1 MDIEQSFQTTIDR
14 IFGFLPNL
22 VGFLIIL
29 LIGWIVA
36 KVVAAVVQKLLSKLG
51 LDARLA
57 ASNVGRQID
66 HVLPGASVS
75 VFLAKLVFW
84 FIFIIFLVAAV
95 DALDVPAVSQFM
107 NNVLEF
113 LPNVIVA
120 VLIFVVAALVSS
132 AVGGLISRVLGT
144 SPMGRIAS
152 SVVPALI
159 MVIAFFM
166 ILEQLQIAPE
176 IVRIAFSAVMFALA
190 LGLALA
196 FGLGGK
202 DTAAELLREAR
213 SRAGSPTTPTTP
225 TGTTTGTSYTESPA
239 GTPYNAPEDTPRL

>member
-1 MDIEQSFQTTIDR
+1 MDIEQSFQTTVDR
-14 IFGFLPNL
+14 IFAFLPNL

-36 KVVAAVVQKLLSKLG
+36 KVVATLVEKLLSKLG
-51 LDARLA
+51 LDARLG
-57 ASNVGRQID
+57 ASSVGRQID
-66 HVLPGASVS
+66 GVVPGASVS
-75 VFLAKLVFW
+75 GFLAALVYW

-132 AVGGLISRVLGT
+132 AVGGLINRVLGA

-152 SVVPALI
+152 GVVPALI

-202 DTAAELLREAR
+202 DTAAELLRDAR
-213 SRAGSPTTPTTP
+213 SKAGSTTATGAT
-225 TGTTTGTSYTESPA
+225 TGTTTGTSYTDSPT
-239 GTPYNAPEDTPRL
+239 GTPYNTPEDTPRM